1 MSAETQLDRR
11 LAAQPARGSR
21 RWLRLRARVAWRFLT
36 ARFSSSLTRRI
47 VVLNLGGLVVLVV
60 GFLLLDQFRADLIEA
75 RIQSLTIQ
83 ADIIA
88 AAISASATG
97 DTDSITIDPDKLLQ
111 LAPGESVAPSQSDED
126 ATQFSI
132 NPALV
137 GPFLRRLVTPT
148 HTRARIYDSDGR
160 LLLDSRSFSAR
171 GAVVRSDLPDA
182 SDRSGF
188 ADRVIA
194 RLRGIFL
201 TSVAPRADDPWATN
215 GKTMP
220 EVAGALQGK
229 TQSLV
234 RVNDEGETIVSV
246 GVPIQRMMATRGAL
260 QLSTQGGDIDRVIT
274 SARLAQLRFF
284 LVLAVVMLVLSLS
297 LANTIAEP
305 VRRLADAA
313 ERVRRGIRSR
323 QQIPDF
329 TARSDEIGHLSR
341 ALRDMTQALYNRLD
355 AIESFAADVAHEL
368 KNPLTSLRSAL
379 ETLPRVNA
387 GHSRDR
393 LIAVMQHDVR
403 RLDRLISDISD
414 ASRLDAEL
422 ARDEAGP
429 VDVAAL
435 LRAVVAMAE
444 DSPRSNGARVELSV
458 PVRRGRNAS
467 ADYFV
472 LGHDSRLAQV
482 VTNLIDNACS
492 FSEPGGV
499 VRVALERASARTEP
513 EGEKPFDRV
522 VITVD
527 DDGPGIPPHA
537 LERIFERFYTD
548 RPNQGFGQNS
558 GLGLSISRQIVE
570 AHGGRIWAC
579 NRPAHSAGVR
589 VGRTG
594 TRQSRRAG
602 KARRGRSLCRRTAG
616 VRGMSGA
623 AVAGGAGLHATAV
636 IHGESG
642 VLILGPSGSGKSA
655 LALAL
660 MARASGAGAFGAL
673 IGDDRIYVRKAD
685 GRLVASGAANMAGI
699 IERRMAGLIEVRH
712 ERAAIVQLA
721 VELSERRG
729 QWPRMPDDHDGVIV
743 GGVRLPRL
751 ALDSGLSVCDQALA
765 VEERLAVLAAENS
778 GRIRISLEHC
788 AAVHKNGRPEISPP
802 A

>member
-1 MSAETQLDRR
+1 MSAE
-11 LAAQPARGSR
+11 AQVPSRASGQAARGR
-21 RWLRLRARVAWRFLT
+21 LRWLRARSRVGWRFLT

-75 RIQSLTIQ
+75 RVQSLTIQ

-111 LAPGESVAPSQSDED
+111 LAPGESVAPSPSDED

-137 GPFLRRLVTPT
+137 GPFLHRLVTPT
-148 HTRARIYDSDGR
+148 RTRARIYDSDGR
-160 LLLDSRSFSAR
+160 LLLDSRSFSVR
-171 GAVVRSDLPDA
+171 DAVMRSDLPDA
-182 SDRSGF
+182 SERRGF
-188 ADRVIA
+188 ADRIVA
-194 RLRGIFL
+194 HLRGWFL
-201 TSVAPRADDPWATN
+201 TSAAPRAEDPWATN
-215 GKTMP
+215 GQTMP
-220 EVAGALQGK
+220 EVSGALRGK
-229 TQSLV
+229 TQSLERINHV
-234 RVNDEGETIVSV
+234 GETIVSV
-246 GVPIQRMMATRGAL
+246 GVPIQHMMATRGAL
-260 QLSTQGGDIDRVIT
+260 LLSTQGGDIDRVIT
-274 SARLAQLRFF
+274 AARLAQLRFF
-284 LVLAVVMLVLSLS
+284 MVLAVVMLVLSLS

-341 ALRDMTQALYNRLD
+341 ALREMTRALYSRLD

-379 ETLPRVNA
+379 ETLPRVTA
-387 GHSRDR
+387 SHSRDR

-422 ARDEAGP
+422 TRGEAGP

-435 LRAVVAMAE
+435 LRAVVSMAQ
-444 DSPRSNGARVELSV
+444 DSPRGGAQVELSI
-458 PVRRGRNAS
+458 PVRRGKNAS

-499 VRVALERASARTEP
+499 VRVALERASAPREP
-513 EGEKPFDRV
+513 EGQHFVDHII
-522 VITVD
+522 ITVD

-537 LERIFERFYTD
+537 LERVFERFYTD
-548 RPNQGFGQNS
+548 RPSQGFGQNS

-579 NRPAHSAGVR
+579 NRTAELASAHVPSPEQEDSGEIVR
-589 VGRTG
+589 Y
-594 TRQSRRAG
+594 
-602 KARRGRSLCRRTAG
+602 
-616 VRGMSGA
+616 
-623 AVAGGAGLHATAV
+623 
-636 IHGESG
+636 
-642 VLILGPSGSGKSA
+642 
-655 LALAL
+655 
-660 MARASGAGAFGAL
+660 GAGARF
-673 IGDDRIYVRKAD
+673 V
-685 GRLVASGAANMAGI
+685 
-699 IERRMAGLIEVRH
+699 
-712 ERAAIVQLA
+712 VQLPVFSA
-721 VELSERRG
+721 
-729 QWPRMPDDHDGVIV
+729 
-743 GGVRLPRL
+743 
-751 ALDSGLSVCDQALA
+751 
-765 VEERLAVLAAENS
+765 
-778 GRIRISLEHC
+778 
-788 AAVHKNGRPEISPP
+788 
-802 A
+802 

>member
-1 MSAETQLDRR
+1 MSAETQLQHR
-11 LAAQPARGSR
+11 LAAQPTRGR
-21 RWLRLRARVAWRFLT
+21 LRWLRLRARVAWRFLT

-47 VVLNLGGLVVLVV
+47 VVLNLGGLVVLVI

-75 RIQSLTIQ
+75 RVQSLTIQ

-88 AAISASATG
+88 AAVSASATG

-111 LAPGESVAPSQSDED
+111 LAPGESVEPSPSDED

-137 GPFLRRLVTPT
+137 GPFLHRLVTPT
-148 HTRARIYDSDGR
+148 RTRARIYDSDGR

-171 GAVVRSDLPDA
+171 GVVVRSDLPDA
-182 SDRSGF
+182 SERRGLAERIGAYLRSF
-188 ADRVIA
+188 
-194 RLRGIFL
+194 FS
-201 TSVAPRADDPWATN
+201 TSPAPGAEDPWATN
-215 GKTMP
+215 GRTMP
-220 EVAGALQGK
+220 EVARALQGK

-234 RVNDEGETIVSV
+234 RVNHEGETVVSV
-246 GVPIQRMMATRGAL
+246 AVPIQRMMATRGAL
-260 QLSTQGGDIDRVIT
+260 LLSTQGGDIDRVIT

-284 LVLAVVMLVLSLS
+284 LVLAIVMLVLSLS

-341 ALRDMTQALYNRLD
+341 ALRDMTQALYHRLD

-387 GHSRDR
+387 GQSRDR

-422 ARDEAGP
+422 TRGEAGP

-435 LRAVVAMAE
+435 LRAVVSMAQ
-444 DSPRSNGARVELSV
+444 DSPRSNGAQVQLSI
-458 PVRRGRNAS
+458 PVRRGKNAS
-467 ADYFV
+467 TDYFV
-472 LGHDSRLAQV
+472 LGHGSRLAQV

-499 VRVALERASARTEP
+499 VRVALARNAAPSEP
-513 EGEKPFDRV
+513 EGEKPVDRV

-548 RPNQGFGQNS
+548 RPSQGFGQNS

-579 NRPAHSAGVR
+579 NRPAEPGDVR
-589 VGRTG
+589 VAAAQTDNPDE
-594 TRQSRRAG
+594 T
-602 KARRGRSLCRRTAG
+602 
-616 VRGMSGA
+616 VR
-623 AVAGGAGLHATAV
+623 H
-636 IHGESG
+636 
-642 VLILGPSGSGKSA
+642 
-655 LALAL
+655 
-660 MARASGAGAFGAL
+660 GAGARF
-673 IGDDRIYVRKAD
+673 V
-685 GRLVASGAANMAGI
+685 
-699 IERRMAGLIEVRH
+699 
-712 ERAAIVQLA
+712 
-721 VELSERRG
+721 VEL
-729 QWPRMPDDHDGVIV
+729 P
-743 GGVRLPRL
+743 
-751 ALDSGLSVCDQALA
+751 AF
-765 VEERLAVLAAENS
+765 AA
-778 GRIRISLEHC
+778 
-788 AAVHKNGRPEISPP
+788 
-802 A
+802 

>member
-1 MSAETQLDRR
+1 MSAQTQLQHS
-11 LAAQPARGSR
+11 AQAARGR
-21 RWLRLRARVAWRFLT
+21 LRWLRVRARVAWRFLT

-75 RIQSLTIQ
+75 RVQSLTIQ

-88 AAISASATG
+88 AAVSASATG

-111 LAPGESVAPSQSDED
+111 LAPGESVAPSPSDED

-137 GPFLRRLVTPT
+137 GPFLHRLVTPT
-148 HTRARIYDSDGR
+148 RTRARIYDSDGR

-182 SDRSGF
+182 SDRRGF
-188 ADRVIA
+188 ADRIVA
-194 RLRGIFL
+194 HLRSLFL
-201 TSVAPRADDPWATN
+201 TSTAPRAEDPWATN
-215 GKTMP
+215 GKTML

-234 RVNDEGETIVSV
+234 RVNGEGETIVSV
-246 GVPIQRMMATRGAL
+246 GVPIQHMMATRGAL

-422 ARDEAGP
+422 ARGDAGP
-429 VDVAAL
+429 VDLAAL
-435 LRAVVAMAE
+435 LRAVVSMAR
-444 DSPRSNGARVELSV
+444 DSPRGSAARVELSI
-458 PVRRGRNAS
+458 PVRRGKNAS

-499 VRVALERASARTEP
+499 VRVALQRTSARSEP
-513 EGEKPFDRV
+513 EGEEPFDRV

-548 RPNQGFGQNS
+548 RPSHGFGQNS

-579 NRPAHSAGVR
+579 NRPAELASLGIPSAER
-589 VGRTG
+589 DNFDE
-594 TRQSRRAG
+594 S
-602 KARRGRSLCRRTAG
+602 AR
-616 VRGMSGA
+616 
-623 AVAGGAGLHATAV
+623 H
-636 IHGESG
+636 
-642 VLILGPSGSGKSA
+642 
-655 LALAL
+655 
-660 MARASGAGAFGAL
+660 GAGARF
-673 IGDDRIYVRKAD
+673 V
-685 GRLVASGAANMAGI
+685 
-699 IERRMAGLIEVRH
+699 
-712 ERAAIVQLA
+712 
-721 VELSERRG
+721 VEL
-729 QWPRMPDDHDGVIV
+729 
-743 GGVRLPRL
+743 
-751 ALDSGLSVCDQALA
+751 
-765 VEERLAVLAAENS
+765 
-778 GRIRISLEHC
+778 
-788 AAVHKNGRPEISPP
+788 P
-802 A
+802 AFSA

>member
-1 MSAETQLDRR
+1 MSAETQIQHR
-11 LAAQPARGSR
+11 LSAHAARGR
-21 RWLRLRARVAWRFLT
+21 LRWLRARSRVALRFLT

-60 GFLLLDQFRADLIEA
+60 GFLLLDQFRADLIAA

-111 LAPGESVAPSQSDED
+111 LAPGESVAPSPSDED

-137 GPFLRRLVTPT
+137 GPFLHRLVTPT
-148 HTRARIYDSDGR
+148 HTRARVYDSDGR
-160 LLLDSRSFSAR
+160 LLLDSRSYSAR
-171 GAVVRSDLPDA
+171 GAVVRSDLPDV
-182 SDRSGF
+182 SERRGF
-188 ADRVIA
+188 ADWIVA
-194 RLRGIFL
+194 HLRSLFL
-201 TSVAPRADDPWATN
+201 TSTAPRAEDPWATN
-215 GKTMP
+215 GQTMP

-234 RVNDEGETIVSV
+234 RVNHMGETIVSV
-246 GVPIQRMMATRGAL
+246 GVPIQHMMATRGAL
-260 QLSTQGGDIDRVIT
+260 LLSTQGGDIDRVIT

-341 ALRDMTQALYNRLD
+341 ALRDMTRALYSRLD

-379 ETLPRVNA
+379 ETLPRVST

-422 ARDEAGP
+422 ARGEAGP

-435 LRAVVAMAE
+435 LRAVVSMAQ
-444 DSPRSNGARVELSV
+444 DSPRGVRVELSI
-458 PVRRGRNAS
+458 PVRRGKNAS

-482 VTNLIDNACS
+482 VTNLMDNACS

-499 VRVALERASARTEP
+499 VRVAVERATARREP
-513 EGEKPFDRV
+513 EGKQFFDQV

-548 RPNQGFGQNS
+548 RPGQGFGQNS

-579 NRPAHSAGVR
+579 NRPAELASVR
-589 VGRTG
+589 VGSPETDNSDEV
-594 TRQSRRAG
+594 TR
-602 KARRGRSLCRRTAG
+602 
-616 VRGMSGA
+616 
-623 AVAGGAGLHATAV
+623 H
-636 IHGESG
+636 
-642 VLILGPSGSGKSA
+642 
-655 LALAL
+655 
-660 MARASGAGAFGAL
+660 GAGARF
-673 IGDDRIYVRKAD
+673 V
-685 GRLVASGAANMAGI
+685 
-699 IERRMAGLIEVRH
+699 
-712 ERAAIVQLA
+712 
-721 VELSERRG
+721 VEL
-729 QWPRMPDDHDGVIV
+729 
-743 GGVRLPRL
+743 
-751 ALDSGLSVCDQALA
+751 
-765 VEERLAVLAAENS
+765 
-778 GRIRISLEHC
+778 
-788 AAVHKNGRPEISPP
+788 P
-802 A
+802 AFSA

>member
-1 MSAETQLDRR
+1 MSAETQVQHR
-11 LAAQPARGSR
+11 LSDQTARGR
-21 RWLRLRARVAWRFLT
+21 LRWLRARARVAWRFLT

-75 RIQSLTIQ
+75 RVQSLTIQ

-88 AAISASATG
+88 AAVSASATG

-111 LAPGESVAPSQSDED
+111 LAPGQSVAPSPSDDD

-137 GPFLRRLVTPT
+137 GPFLHRLVTPT
-148 HTRARIYDSDGR
+148 RTRARIYDSDGR

-171 GAVVRSDLPDA
+171 GAVEHSDLPDA
-182 SDRSGF
+182 SERRGF
-188 ADRVIA
+188 ADRIVA
-194 RLRGIFL
+194 RLRSLFL
-201 TSVAPRADDPWATN
+201 TSTAPRAEDPWATN
-215 GKTMP
+215 GLTMP

-234 RVNDEGETIVSV
+234 RVNHMGETIVSV
-246 GVPIQRMMATRGAL
+246 GVPIQHMMATRGAL
-260 QLSTQGGDIDRVIT
+260 LLSTQGGDIDRVIT

-284 LVLAVVMLVLSLS
+284 LVLAIVMLVLSLS

-379 ETLPRVNA
+379 ETLPKVNRD
-387 GHSRDR
+387 HSRDR
-393 LIAVMQHDVR
+393 LIAIMQHDVR

-422 ARDEAGP
+422 ARGEAGP

-435 LRAVVAMAE
+435 LRAVVSMAQ
-444 DSPRSNGARVELSV
+444 DSSRGGARVELSI
-458 PVRRGRNAS
+458 PVRRGKNAS
-467 ADYFV
+467 VDYFV

-492 FSEPGGV
+492 FSEPDGI
-499 VRVALERASARTEP
+499 VRVALERTSARKVP
-513 EGEKPFDRV
+513 EGKQFVHNV
-522 VITVD
+522 VVTVD

-548 RPNQGFGQNS
+548 RPSQGFGQNS

-579 NRPAHSAGVR
+579 NRQVELARVPVGPPEHSDSDEIVR
-589 VGRTG
+589 
-594 TRQSRRAG
+594 
-602 KARRGRSLCRRTAG
+602 
-616 VRGMSGA
+616 
-623 AVAGGAGLHATAV
+623 H
-636 IHGESG
+636 
-642 VLILGPSGSGKSA
+642 
-655 LALAL
+655 
-660 MARASGAGAFGAL
+660 GAGARF
-673 IGDDRIYVRKAD
+673 V
-685 GRLVASGAANMAGI
+685 
-699 IERRMAGLIEVRH
+699 
-712 ERAAIVQLA
+712 
-721 VELSERRG
+721 VEL
-729 QWPRMPDDHDGVIV
+729 
-743 GGVRLPRL
+743 
-751 ALDSGLSVCDQALA
+751 
-765 VEERLAVLAAENS
+765 
-778 GRIRISLEHC
+778 
-788 AAVHKNGRPEISPP
+788 P
-802 A
+802 AFST